1 MSKKLIYL
9 NNFPREDALK
19 GQEFKGNSDLEK
31 ELKERGIIGDGE
43 VTTEK
48 VDESAFKDAKAKIA
62 KLEEENSKLEEEVLN
77 LHGFVEEAIALAKGT
92 VPDGYEKV

>member
-62 KLEEENSKLEEEVLN
+62 KLEEEVLN